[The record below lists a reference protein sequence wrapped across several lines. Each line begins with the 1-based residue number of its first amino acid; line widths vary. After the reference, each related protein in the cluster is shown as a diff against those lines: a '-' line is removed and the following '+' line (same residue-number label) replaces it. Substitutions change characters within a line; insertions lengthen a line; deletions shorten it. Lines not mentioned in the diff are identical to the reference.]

1 MKLEGVY
8 SVLPTAFTAAGD
20 VDEESLKRVVDLF
33 IDAGVNGVTALG
45 VTGEVAR
52 LDDRERQR
60 VLEVVTSHVNGRIG
74 VVAGTT
80 AEGTATCIEYSQQAR
95 AAGATAVMVSP
106 PRMPKLNSETVVR
119 HYHALAEAVDIEI
132 VVQDY
137 PPISGYAM
145 EPWLLARIAKELPR
159 ARTIKLE
166 DPPTPFK
173 TSRILAEIGKVAGD
187 DSIDVRIFGGLG
199 GVFLLEEL
207 LAGAT
212 GAMTGFAFPE
222 ILVKIVSLYRAGRV
236 DEAAEVFYRAVPL
249 MRFEFQEGIGMA
261 IRKEVL
267 HRRGAARQPGD
278 AGAGGRARQDDAGS
292 AGPRARL
299 GRGQRQRGRSPLTP
313 AGPRREQ
320 PRAAVR
326 SLVTIADSGWHGF
339 RIEGKGRDGCGREP
353 RPRFRCRT
361 GARCGGRIRVD
372 RVA

>member
-1 MKLEGVY
+1 VKLEGVY

-20 VDEESLKRVVDLF
+20 LDDASLRRVVDLF
-33 IDAGVNGVTALG
+33 IGAGVNGVTALG

-52 LDDRERQR
+52 LDDSERRR
-60 VLEVVTSHVNGRIG
+60 VLEVVTTQVAGRIG

-80 AEGTATCIEYSQQAR
+80 AEGTRTCISYSRHAKE
-95 AAGATAVMVSP
+95 AGATAVMVSP
-106 PRMPKLNSETVVR
+106 PRMPKLNSDAVLR
-119 HYHALAEAVDIEI
+119 HFHALAEAVDIEI

-145 EPWLLARIAKELPR
+145 EPWLLARIAKEIPR

-173 TSRILAEIGKVAGD
+173 TSRILAEVEKIGGVD
-187 DSIDVRIFGGLG
+187 DVRIFGGLG

-222 ILVKIVSLYRAGRV
+222 ILVQIVGLYRAGKV
-236 DEAAEVFYRAVPL
+236 EDAADVFYRAVPL

-267 HRRGAARQPGD
+267 HKRGALASPATRAPGAALD
-278 AGAGGRARQDDAGS
+278 K
-292 AGPRARL
+292 
-299 GRGQRQRGRSPLTP
+299 TT
-313 AGPRREQ
+313 RE
-320 PRAAVR
+320 A
-326 SLVTIADSGWHGF
+326 L
-339 RIEGKGRDGCGREP
+339 
-353 RPRFRCRT
+353 
-361 GARCGGRIRVD
+361 D
-372 RVA
+372 RVMAWVEANGSVPLGKA